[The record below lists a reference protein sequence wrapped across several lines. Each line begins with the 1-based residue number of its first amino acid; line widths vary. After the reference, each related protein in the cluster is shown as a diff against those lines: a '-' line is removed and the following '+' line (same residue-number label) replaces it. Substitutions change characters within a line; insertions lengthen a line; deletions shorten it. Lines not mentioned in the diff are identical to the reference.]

1 MHSIKDYK
9 RWNSIKFIGHNLAL
23 FIIIDKYF
31 SSIVEK
37 FVKKKIFF
45 KNLKHKFNKTS
56 CITRYILIYCACS
69 LQHSRGSVCLANLGG
84 SCLHSEGSR
93 HPGVSSLTVQCTY
106 KYSRCLLEI
115 ECILLHILCMYSYTD
130 SLSVL

>member
-37 FVKKKIFF
+37 FVKK
-45 KNLKHKFNKTS
+45 NLFLKT
-56 CITRYILIYCACS
+56 
-69 LQHSRGSVCLANLGG
+69 
-84 SCLHSEGSR
+84 
-93 HPGVSSLTVQCTY
+93 
-106 KYSRCLLEI
+106 
-115 ECILLHILCMYSYTD
+115 
-130 SLSVL
+130 